1 MRNAKIGKEGVQ
13 LLNFIIHEE
22 PTDYAQEEVK
32 QMTESQF
39 FNSIISKDKSRISGA
54 YKSDAN
60 TGRYKEKAVE

>member
-22 PTDYAQEEVK
+22 PADFAQEEVK

-39 FNSIISKDKSRISGA
+39 FNSIVSKDKSRISGA
-54 YKSDAN
+54 YRSDAN
-60 TGRYKEKAVE
+60 TRRYKEEPAE